1 MDVITLCEKRK
12 IEVETL
18 MRYHVKQQEYLRF
31 VLRAR
36 IIISRGRAPAP
47 VCALTLSRAHARTLT
62 LRSLMV
68 EASDRF
74 GKPHDS
80 LLIVMDIKVP
90 LPPSLP
96 LTPPSLTH

>member
-47 VCALTLSRAHARTLT
+47 VCAPT
-62 LRSLMV
+62 RSLTR
-68 EASDRF
+68 SR
-74 GKPHDS
+74 
-80 LLIVMDIKVP
+80 
-90 LPPSLP
+90 
-96 LTPPSLTH
+96 THVRSGR